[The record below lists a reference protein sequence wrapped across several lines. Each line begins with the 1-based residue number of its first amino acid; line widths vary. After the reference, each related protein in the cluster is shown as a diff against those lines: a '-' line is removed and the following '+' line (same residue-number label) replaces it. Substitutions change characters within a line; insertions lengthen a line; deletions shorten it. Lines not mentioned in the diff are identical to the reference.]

1 MGIQILD
8 LLCDGHMD
16 CNNMLASITGL
27 STICSFFLDGN
38 IIRIL
43 LYTPFWAVYYWWALF
58 VNQMDTGILLLIMLE
73 D

>member
-38 IIRIL
+38 IIEFCYTRHSGLSIIGG
-43 LYTPFWAVYYWWALF
+43 LY
-58 VNQMDTGILLLIMLE
+58 
-73 D
+73 